1 MWVTLADWVQSRWTH
16 ESEWVQFTHQA
27 VLQQSVEEVERMDGE
42 RATSKPNKIC
52 LCSIW
57 RQILVAKMP
66 GGSEW
71 TLYITLYARDLKTLV
86 CLSFLD
92 SGFRYR
98 AVFGTFAKK
107 VDIRD
112 QLTILCSLWDSG
124 TRLSIFRFR
133 QTRINFCWFSMQI
146 GWTVDDDVRSTHKVS
161 LVKSM
166 ILLMRWWGQ
175 KDRLS
180 YKTVQNYLK
189 DCHFQFKFHCSSVLY
204 MFCS

>member
-1 MWVTLADWVQSRWTH
+1 MGRGLPRNQTKSAYAASGDKFLWQKCQAAQNGLPTLHFMQ
-16 ESEWVQFTHQA
+16 E
-27 VLQQSVEEVERMDGE
+27 
-42 RATSKPNKIC
+42 TSKLLFVCPF
-52 LCSIW
+52 
-57 RQILVAKMP
+57 
-66 GGSEW
+66 W
-71 TLYITLYARDLKTLV
+71 TV
-86 CLSFLD
+86 V
-92 SGFRYR
+92 SGIHR

-107 VDIRD
+107 VDICD

-180 YKTVQNYLK
+180 YKTVQNNLK